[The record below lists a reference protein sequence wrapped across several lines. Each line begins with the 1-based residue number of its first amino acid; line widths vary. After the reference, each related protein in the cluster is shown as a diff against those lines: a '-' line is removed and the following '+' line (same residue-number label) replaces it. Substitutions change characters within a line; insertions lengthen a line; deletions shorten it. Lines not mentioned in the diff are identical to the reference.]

1 MHNAWEWQTI
11 FIDCTDGD
19 KHTKHRNHWRQR
31 RPRPQSQMMHG
42 SFNIHIYIFYCAR
55 RIWNSVADPSNYT
68 DNIASSSSSSSV
80 YVIDELNKPTR
91 NKRKKKE
98 NWFQCENGTTKSE
111 PLHIV
116 VRALY
121 LDLDMKLV
129 IFDGTSR
136 QSRQNTIHNIDG
148 NIRSK
153 CALYPCVLTRVL
165 TTQPHV
171 RSAKKMDRERES
183 KKISMNCFS
192 GFYCCQ
198 IRILL
203 NAFRNR
209 SNSSQ
214 RWRLK
219 NVIVSLSLAK
229 EVRLNRAQWLLS
241 ISGWVCV

>member
-1 MHNAWEWQTI
+1 MHENGKRYLSIAQTVI
-11 FIDCTDGD
+11 SIQSIEITDDNDDHDHNPKWCTEVS
-19 KHTKHRNHWRQR
+19 TY
-31 RPRPQSQMMHG
+31 
-42 SFNIHIYIFYCAR
+42 IYIYSIVLGGFGIQLQTLAIIQITSHHHR
-55 RIWNSVADPSNYT
+55 RHHQCTWLTNWTSQREINA
-68 DNIASSSSSSSV
+68 
-80 YVIDELNKPTR
+80 
-91 NKRKKKE
+91 KKKE